1 MRFLGG
7 PAKASAPA
15 DLGFWA
21 VMGFPLPFFKGEV
34 PIGLFNIRDVNTV
47 YIGNRPPMAYVVALI
62 TAFDSSGTDN
72 VVLRARERA
81 MARAVDVAEIARS
94 RYLNDLSAGAS
105 ISDLGRSLSWESLSS
120 LGSSTNRVRVDPEI
134 SSVHKL
140 LLV

>member
-1 MRFLGG
+1 
-7 PAKASAPA
+7 
-15 DLGFWA
+15 
-21 VMGFPLPFFKGEV
+21 MGFPLPFFKGEV

-81 MARAVDVAEIARS
+81 MARAVDVAEIARN